1 MHSILRYVGPWGVR
15 RVKQYVEKHPNTE
28 VYLSHHDLGLIAA
41 FPQSITDEKQIP
53 TGR

>member
-15 RVKQYVEKHPNTE
+15 AVREYATRYPDTR

-53 TGR
+53 MGR